1 MVVSDLKG
9 QLFEHPTLG
18 MVGASGIH
26 PKVPRRE
33 ELSKLPEGSKFF
45 TIPNSHPGGIDQ
57 KNNKVTIIEKSNW
70 TKESFSIQAASTF
83 PAPGWMR
90 TLLPFSKKTKVFLN
104 KRILKTLR
112 EPM

>member
-26 PKVPRRE
+26 PKVPNRE

-45 TIPNSHPGGIDQ
+45 TIPDSHPGGIDQ
-57 KNNKVTIIEKSNW
+57 KNNKVRIIEKSIGDGI
-70 TKESFSIQAASTF
+70 KKVYDSE
-83 PAPGWMR
+83 
-90 TLLPFSKKTKVFLN
+90 LPIMKKL
-104 KRILKTLR
+104 RIK
-112 EPM
+112 

>member
-57 KNNKVTIIEKSNW
+57 KIIK
-70 TKESFSIQAASTF
+70 
-83 PAPGWMR
+83 
-90 TLLPFSKKTKVFLN
+90 
-104 KRILKTLR
+104 
-112 EPM
+112 